1 MGSIE
6 LRALSGAESLVASV
20 HEANEPIIV
29 FDGEDE
35 CLVAMSPSVFERVLY
50 DSDLLNASKRET
62 LHL

>member
-6 LRALSGAESLVASV
+6 LRALSGVESLVASA
-20 HEANEPIIV
+20 HETDEPLIV

-35 CLVAMSPSVFERVLY
+35 CLVAMRPAVFERILY
-50 DSDLLNASKRET
+50 DSDLLNSAKRET